1 MCYVIALSR
10 CLEGCIAFKLQ
21 PGRELVELKKEI
33 YRKVGHE
40 CIELVTISR
49 PSIYGEYAPYR
60 IVETIEEF
68 KQAAYQISCI
78 QSSDSP

>member
-1 MCYVIALSR
+1 MCYVIALSK
-10 CLEGCIAFKLQ
+10 CLEGCIALKMQ

-40 CIELVTISR
+40 SIELVTISR
-49 PSIYGEYAPYR
+49 PSAYGEYAPYI

-68 KQAAYQISCI
+68 KHSAYQISCA
-78 QSSDSP
+78 QSSNSS